1 MSASQDVRLN
11 PVDFADWQLL
21 PQRAIWWPLRSML
34 IVSDL
39 HLGKAAHFRKH
50 GIAIP
55 NAVNAD
61 TLQRLD
67 QLITQFKPR
76 NVLVLGDLFHSEE
89 NEEWQEFRAWLM
101 GLHAG
106 GVVQSFRLVEG
117 NHDILPP
124 SAFEGLP
131 MERCTSW
138 TEGPFVFAHDPAE
151 LKGLGEGMVGVA
163 GHLHPAVSMRGKG
176 RQSLKL
182 PCWWYHRN
190 NGVLVVPTF
199 GAFTGSVSVSPS
211 KQDLCWVTTGEA
223 VIAVPVS

>member
-11 PVDFADWQLL
+11 PVAFADWQLL

-50 GIAIP
+50 GIAVP

-101 GLHAG
+101 DCMPEASCNRFASSRATTTSSLLLLLKAYPWNDAHLGPRVRLFLH
-106 GVVQSFRLVEG
+106 
-117 NHDILPP
+117 
-124 SAFEGLP
+124 
-131 MERCTSW
+131 
-138 TEGPFVFAHDPAE
+138 
-151 LKGLGEGMVGVA
+151 
-163 GHLHPAVSMRGKG
+163 
-176 RQSLKL
+176 
-182 PCWWYHRN
+182 
-190 NGVLVVPTF
+190 
-199 GAFTGSVSVSPS
+199 
-211 KQDLCWVTTGEA
+211 TT
-223 VIAVPVS
+223 PLN